1 MRLKPKTNLLVA
13 AIAGALA
20 PLALAPTSLWPLAPL
35 SIMLLWWSLKAC
47 QTTSQAS
54 LTGFLY
60 GLGYFGVGVSW
71 VFVSMVDH
79 SQTHWALAS
88 LLTFLFCASL
98 GLFYGLFGGLFH
110 HLKSRHRYPSLLFLG
125 LWVSLDLLRGWLLT
139 GFPWLYLGYG
149 GLHTSLAGFAPI
161 LGIHGM
167 SLLLLGSGLLVY
179 GAAIAMHLR
188 LMLLTLIWLV
198 GLGLGTINWTQLSS
212 QGPIKV
218 TLLQA
223 DVALE
228 EKWLP
233 QYLAPTLDYYFKQ
246 TYKHLDSDL
255 IVWPETAIAT
265 YWDYIQPAMAALT
278 SSAKAE
284 QTQIVSGTI
293 MREST
298 AANANYYN
306 ALVAFSQPNEQAS
319 SGSQGYYHKQR
330 LVPFGEYIP
339 FENSL
344 RGMIDFFDL
353 PMSSFKLP
361 QQEQGLLSH
370 SPVPIAGNICYEI
383 AYPQL
388 VAQQAQAAQLILT
401 VSNDTWFEGSMA
413 PWQHLEMAQMRALEN
428 AKPVVRATNSGVS
441 ALINAKGEIT
451 AIAPAYQQA
460 ELTGWVSPRQ
470 GRTPYNMGHNWPISL
485 LSLVLILLG
494 FSSNFTNLFPHR
506 VKG

>member
-1 MRLKPKTNLLVA
+1 
-13 AIAGALA
+13 
-20 PLALAPTSLWPLAPL
+20 
-35 SIMLLWWSLKAC
+35 
-47 QTTSQAS
+47 
-54 LTGFLY
+54 
-60 GLGYFGVGVSW
+60 
-71 VFVSMVDH
+71 
-79 SQTHWALAS
+79 
-88 LLTFLFCASL
+88 
-98 GLFYGLFGGLFH
+98 
-110 HLKSRHRYPSLLFLG
+110 
-125 LWVSLDLLRGWLLT
+125 
-139 GFPWLYLGYG
+139 
-149 GLHTSLAGFAPI
+149 
-161 LGIHGM
+161 M

-306 ALVAFSQPNEQAS
+306 ALVAFSQPNEQANS
-319 SGSQGYYHKQR
+319 ASQGYYHKQR

-344 RGMIDFFDL
+344 RGMIGFFDL

-361 QQEQGLLSH
+361 QQEQGLLS
-370 SPVPIAGNICYEI
+370 
-383 AYPQL
+383 Q
-388 VAQQAQAAQLILT
+388 
-401 VSNDTWFEGSMA
+401 
-413 PWQHLEMAQMRALEN
+413 
-428 AKPVVRATNSGVS
+428 
-441 ALINAKGEIT
+441 
-451 AIAPAYQQA
+451 
-460 ELTGWVSPRQ
+460 PRTY
-470 GRTPYNMGHNWPISL
+470 R
-485 LSLVLILLG
+485 
-494 FSSNFTNLFPHR
+494 R
-506 VKG
+506 